1 MSTDT
6 PPETSASQAL
16 PADPLAEGL
25 DQLPPPSSVLVIF
38 GATGDLARR
47 KLLPAL
53 YNLAHEGS
61 LPERFQLIGVSRG
74 ELTDDGYRDEV
85 RQAIER
91 FSRRPPDATVLDAL
105 LENVFYVTGG
115 FEEDDAYRGLAQR
128 LGQLDAAAGQPLNRI
143 FYLSTAPRF
152 FGAIVGQIGGH
163 GLARREGADTR
174 VVIEKPFGTTET
186 EALELNRRVLE
197 VLHEE
202 QVFRIDHYLGKETV
216 QNLLALRFANG
227 LFEPIWNRNHIA
239 SVQITAG
246 EAVGLEGRAG
256 YYDGAGALRDLVQNH
271 LLQLLCILAMEPPTA
286 FAADDIRGEKVKILR
301 AIERIDRD
309 QMHLHAVRGRYGAGA
324 VGGDVVPA
332 YVNEPDVP
340 ASSTTE
346 TFVALRLQVD
356 TWRWAGVPFYIRT
369 GKRLSRKLTEIA
381 VTLQPVPHLAFHG
394 GGTVEPNQIVFT
406 IQPDEHVSIKLAAK
420 VPGSGMHLRPVTM
433 DFSYGT
439 SFLSTS
445 PEAYE
450 RLITDALRGDATL
463 FTRADEVEAQWA
475 VIQPILD
482 AWAADASPP
491 DEYAAGSDGPQSQQ
505 RILRDGDHWR
515 AI

>member
-1 MSTDT
+1 MTAQET
-6 PPETSASQAL
+6 PAPDL
-16 PADPLAEGL
+16 GGDPLAEGL
-25 DQLPPPSSVLVIF
+25 DQLPPPSSTLVIF

-61 LPERFQLIGVSRG
+61 LPERFHLVGVSRG
-74 ELTDDGYRDEV
+74 ELSDDEYREQV
-85 RQAIER
+85 RQAVER
-91 FSRRPPDATVLDAL
+91 FSRRPPDETVLTAL
-105 LENVFYVTGG
+105 LENVSYVTGG
-115 FEEDDAYRGLAQR
+115 FEEDGAYRGLAQR
-128 LGQLDAAAGQPLNRI
+128 LGQLDAAAGQPLNRV

-152 FGAIVGQIGGH
+152 FGPIVAQLGGH
-163 GLARREGADTR
+163 GLARREGAETR
-174 VVIEKPFGTTET
+174 VVIEKPFGTTED
-186 EALELNRRVLE
+186 EALDLNRRIRE

-202 QVFRIDHYLGKETV
+202 QIFRIDHYLGKETV

-301 AIERIDRD
+301 AIEPIARER
-309 QMHLHAVRGRYGAGA
+309 MPEHAVRGRYGAGA
-324 VGGDVVPA
+324 VGGEVVPA

-381 VTLQPVPHLAFHG
+381 VTLQPVPHLAFQDR
-394 GGTVEPNQIVFT
+394 GTVVEPNQIVFT

-482 AWAADASPP
+482 AWAADPSPP
-491 DEYAAGSDGPQSQQ
+491 DEYPAGSDGPKSQQ
-505 RILRDGDHWR
+505 RILRDGDRWR